1 MPPSSISRRHF
12 LEAAGA
18 ILLLGGCRRRAEKPN
33 VLLLTLDTTRA
44 DSLGCYGYARP
55 TSPNLDR
62 LASQSTQYTR
72 ATASSSWTLP
82 AHASIFTG
90 KFTAS
95 HGACYDPEG
104 PLLLSQAI
112 EGPWRQYRARGLSSE
127 ERTLATILKEAGYA
141 TGAVVGGPWLKRVF
155 GLDRG
160 FDYYD
165 DDQISEVNGRRA
177 DQITPTALRWIE
189 RGDRARPFFL
199 FLNYFDPHAPYRA
212 PDPVTTRFIT
222 PGRTPSEP
230 EEIRALYDAEIYFMD
245 YHIGRLLDGLR
256 KLGVYDGTLMV
267 VTSDHGELL
276 GEHGQFGHGNY
287 LYQEELA
294 VPLLVRHPA
303 GEVKPGRSEAPVQHP
318 DLLPMILERL
328 SIPPPSGIQGG
339 VPPALGHPI
348 VAEVY
353 PLSFSAPEGHWRA
366 LRHGNFKFLWNSRG
380 QHQLYNLKDDP
391 REERNLIT
399 RESERAKKMET
410 YLLKYLASLPSPG
423 AAGQPTPIDDETLR
437 ALKSLGYVQ

>member
-1 MPPSSISRRHF
+1 M
-12 LEAAGA
+12 
-18 ILLLGGCRRRAEKPN
+18 
-33 VLLLTLDTTRA
+33 LLTLDTTRA
-44 DSLGCYGYARP
+44 DSLGCYGYGRP

-72 ATASSSWTLP
+72 AIASSSWTLP

-112 EGPWRQYRARGLSSE
+112 EGPWRQYRARGLSPQ
-127 ERTLATILKEAGYA
+127 ERTLAMILKEAGYA

-189 RGDRARPFFL
+189 RGDQARPFFL
-199 FLNYFDPHAPYRA
+199 FLNYFDPHAPYA
-212 PDPVTTRFIT
+212 PPEPFATRFT
-222 PGRTPSEP
+222 GAPQELRSV
-230 EEIRALYDAEIYFMD
+230 YDAEIYFMD
-245 YHIGRLLDGLR
+245 HHIGLLLDGLK
-256 KLGVYDGTLMV
+256 KLDAYDRTLII

-294 VPLLVRHPA
+294 IPVLVKYPA
-303 GEVKPGRSEAPVQHP
+303 GEVQPGRSDLLVQP
-318 DLLPMILERL
+318 LDILPMILERL
-328 SIPPPSGIQGG
+328 GIPRPSGIQGG
-339 VPPALGHPI
+339 LPPDLGHPI
-348 VAEVY
+348 AAEVY
-353 PLSFSAPEGHWRA
+353 PLDFSAPEGHWRA
-366 LRHGNFKFLWNSRG
+366 LFHGDYKFLWNSKG
-380 QHQLYNLKDDP
+380 KHQLFQLRDDP
-391 REERNLIT
+391 HEEANLIG
-399 RESERAKKMET
+399 REPERAQKMSS

-423 AAGQPTPIDDETLR
+423 AAGPPTPVDEETLR
-437 ALKSLGYVQ
+437 ALKSLGYVR